1 MNLLLLIPFLPVMPI
16 VMRPEPGRLL
26 KRHPADV
33 TAKVL
38 LVAVQELV
46 VLQRALVEESLRAE
60 GAHETPTFFRIRRRK
75 MT

>member
-1 MNLLLLIPFLPVMPI
+1 MG
-16 VMRPEPGRLL
+16 PEPSSLL
-26 KRHPADV
+26 KGHPTDV

-60 GAHETPTFFRIRRRK
+60 RAHETPTFLVKRRK
-75 MT
+75 LTYRRQF

>member
-26 KRHPADV
+26 KGHPTDV

-38 LVAVQELV
+38 LVAVKELV

-60 GAHETPTFFRIRRRK
+60 GAHETPTFFVK
-75 MT
+75 KGK